1 MKIKGV
7 YQRYMLRPFIYMA
20 ATRLMTGL
28 IFLLAIVRF
37 MPNGPAPSMAAGFL
51 TVLFALFSYLIY
63 LRMDGLRI
71 PRLKRPKQK
80 KKDPLR
86 NFGDMTDHVDDEPQ
100 VTFDDLETDEKDL
113 CSLLSNLV
121 CTVVFLVLSFVL

>member
-1 MKIKGV
+1 MKFRGV
-7 YQRYMLRPFIYMA
+7 YQRYMFRPFIYMA
-20 ATRLMTGL
+20 ARRLMLGG
-28 IFLLAIVRF
+28 IFLLAVVRF
-37 MPNGPAPSMAAGFL
+37 VPRGPSPDMAAGFL
-51 TVLFALFSYLIY
+51 AALFALFAYLVY

-71 PRLKRPKQK
+71 PRMKFLKPK

-100 VTFDDLETDEKDL
+100 VTFDELEEDEKNL

-121 CTVVFLVLSFVL
+121 CLAVFLAISFIR